1 MSNIAVYPLAT
12 GTGIAAEWTTEAGTE
27 IQAVGLKGAGLLF
40 GARRPGG
47 DWTLTTFTDPERY
60 GKWETVRDMRAW
72 VDAFLTDA
80 KEDS

>member
-27 IQAVGLKGAGLLF
+27 IQAVGLKGAGMLF

-47 DWTLTTFTDPERY
+47 DWALTTFTMPERY
-60 GKWETVRDMRAW
+60 GTWETVPQMRAW
-72 VDAFLTDA
+72 AEAFVNAAMNGD
-80 KEDS
+80 

>member
-1 MSNIAVYPLAT
+1 MTTVNIYPLAT

-47 DWTLTTFTDPERY
+47 DWNMVKFTMPERF
-60 GKWETVRDMRAW
+60 GTWETVPQMRAW
-72 VDAFLTDA
+72 VNAFLAEA
-80 KEDS
+80 KEA